1 MIVLTGT
8 IRIPADKLDQA
19 RPAMKAV
26 IEATRKEDGCLFYAF
41 GEDVLDPGLIVIA
54 EAWRDEAAMGAP
66 LSSAVFTA
74 WRDANAG
81 LGVSDRQL
89 TDYEAVSSKPL

>member
-19 RPAMKAV
+19 RPLMKTV
-26 IEATRKEDGCLFYAF
+26 IEETRKEDGCLFYSF
-41 GEDVLDPGLIVIA
+41 GEDVLAPGVIVVA
-54 EAWRDEAAMGAP
+54 EAWRDEAALGAHLGSP
-66 LSSAVFTA
+66 HFHA
-74 WRDANAG
+74 WRDAGGA

-89 TDYEAVSSKPL
+89 TVYEAVSSRPL

>member
-1 MIVLTGT
+1 MIVLNGT

-54 EAWRDEAAMGAP
+54 EAWRDEPALGAH
-66 LSSAVFTA
+66 LSSPHFTA
-74 WRDANAG
+74 WRDANPG
-81 LGVSDRQL
+81 LGVTDRQL
-89 TDYEAVSSKPL
+89 TVYEAVSSKPL

>member
-1 MIVLTGT
+1 MIVLNGT

-54 EAWRDEAAMGAP
+54 EAWRDEAALGAH
-66 LSSAVFTA
+66 LSSAHFNA
-74 WRDANAG
+74 WRDANPG

-89 TDYEAVSSKPL
+89 TVYEAVSSKPL

>member
-19 RPAMKAV
+19 RSLMKAV
-26 IEATRKEDGCLFYAF
+26 IEETRKEDGCLFYTF
-41 GEDVLDPGLIVIA
+41 GEDVLDPGKIVVA
-54 EAWRDEAAMGAP
+54 EAWRDEAALGSH
-66 LSSAVFTA
+66 LSSPHFHA
-74 WRDANAG
+74 WRDAGAA

-89 TDYEAVSSKPL
+89 TVYEAVSSKPL